1 MQEIIEFLRTDTFLM
16 ILAVVGVILII
27 GFFVLIIKL
36 SNIQKKY
43 KTFLKKLGNGKDIY
57 EDLENYMYRVERVE
71 KQNAEILTGMKTLEE
86 DLTKCIQKVGMVRYN
101 AFKDTGSDL
110 SFALALLDDK
120 NNGVV
125 LNGIYSREMSNIYA
139 KPVQNGVSPY
149 TVSEEE
155 KQAIEKAVNSSK
167 IIKLVTVQT
176 KKIKNSYPQN
186 ITEFVILKK

>member
-1 MQEIIEFLRTDTFLM
+1 MQEIMEFLKTDTFL
-16 ILAVVGVILII
+16 IITAIVGVILII

-43 KTFLKKLGNGKDIY
+43 NTFLKKLGNGKDIY
-57 EDLENYMYRVERVE
+57 EDLETYMYRVEKVE
-71 KQNAEILTGMKTLEE
+71 KQNSEILLGIKNLEE
-86 DLTKCIQKVGMVRYN
+86 DLAKCIQKIGIVRYN

-139 KPVQNGVSPY
+139 KPVKDGVSSY
-149 TVSEEE
+149 TISEEE
-155 KQAIEKAVNSSK
+155 KQAIEKAVNSDK
-167 IIKLVTVQT
+167 IIKL
-176 KKIKNSYPQN
+176 
-186 ITEFVILKK
+186 E